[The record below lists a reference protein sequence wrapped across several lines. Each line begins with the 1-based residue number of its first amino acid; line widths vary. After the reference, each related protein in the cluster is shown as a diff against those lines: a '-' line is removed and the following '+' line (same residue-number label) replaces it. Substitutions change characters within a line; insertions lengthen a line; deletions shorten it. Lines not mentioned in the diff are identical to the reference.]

1 MLRFPLEG
9 KFSAVAMGAAD
20 EKESQSIL
28 KEKKFVPNF
37 IIAENTPDTLSLLA
51 KLQAEHSLSAKLV
64 LCNATAS
71 SPPPAEM
78 PGLKFIGY
86 AAQDDLLKN
95 LELIIQSQS
104 APQVD
109 EVKPDYCRINTALL
123 LKFNPLAAN
132 IYIRLS
138 PTKFVH
144 MFQKN
149 DVFDENDLKRY
160 RDQKKVDYLYLKNE
174 DSGIF
179 LNKLVEEL
187 KKMLSAN
194 PPPSPIAAAETVGS
208 AVETIHSLIDQ
219 FGVTEE
225 VQEAVKGSVD
235 VTLKTMGDYP
245 ELGDVLKNIKD
256 HNGKYIGHHSMVLT
270 NIACALA
277 VELDWVSDATFEKLT
292 MAAFMHDAA
301 LSDHDLCAVKGLA
314 DFEKLHK
321 GKFTPAQMQ
330 AYRTHPEKSAM
341 MLNHFKDLPAEVDK
355 IVMQH
360 HEHPMGSGFPAQ
372 VTGNYISPL
381 GSLFIVAHDL
391 TDYLIDKNGDMD
403 VDDFLEIHKNKY
415 SAGNFKKIAK
425 ALSDMYE

>member
-20 EKESQSIL
+20 EAESQAIL
-28 KEKKFVPNF
+28 KDKKFVPNF
-37 IIAENTPDTLSLLA
+37 IVAENTADALTILT
-51 KLQAEHSLSAKLV
+51 KLQVEYSLNAKLV
-64 LCNATAS
+64 LCNATAEGA
-71 SPPPAEM
+71 PPAAI
-78 PGLKFIGY
+78 PGLKFAGY
-86 AAQDDLLKN
+86 AATDNLLQN
-95 LELIIQSQS
+95 LELIIQSQT

-109 EVKPDYCRINTALL
+109 EAKSDYCRINTALL

-149 DVFDENDLKRY
+149 DTFDENDLKRY

-174 DSGIF
+174 DGNVF
-179 LNKLVEEL
+179 VAKMVEEL
-187 KKMLSAN
+187 KKMLTAN
-194 PPPSPIAAAETVGS
+194 PPPSPIAAAETVEN

-225 VQEAVKGSVD
+225 VQEAVKGSVA
-235 VTLKTMGDYP
+235 VTLKAMGDFP

-292 MAAFMHDAA
+292 MAAFMHDSG
-301 LSDHDLCAVKGLA
+301 LNDHDLCAVKGLS

-321 GKFTPAQMQ
+321 GKFTPQQVQ
-330 AYRTHPEKSAM
+330 AYRTHPERSAM
-341 MLNHFKDLPAEVDK
+341 LLNHFKEVPAEVDK
-355 IVMQH
+355 IILQH
-360 HEHPMGSGFPAQ
+360 HEHPMGSGFPAA

-391 TDYLIDKNGDMD
+391 TDYLIDKKGEMD
-403 VDDFLEIHKNKY
+403 IDEFLEIHKNKY
-415 SAGNFKKIAK
+415 SSGNFKKIAK
-425 ALSDMYE
+425 AISDMYE